1 MRLDAAQLTCKDKE
15 HGETPRK
22 RGAKRS
28 CPPALLLPRQLS
40 QSTMLRRALSS
51 CAVVGLSPLTSV
63 IPASAALLAQQ
74 KDLLLALGAH
84 ADEER
89 GGGGGSGG
97 GGGGGCDAF
106 FISAAGAHGGGATI
120 GQHLRHSTDHFVRC
134 LDGAAAAGGEGG
146 GGGGGGGGEGGS
158 GGGGGG
164 SGGSDAS
171 PPLVRYDLRERG
183 SAAVLRRET
192 DPARAIVLLDELAA
206 RVRGLRDAD
215 LRRPLAVSFVLG
227 RGEGTE
233 TAFAS
238 TLGRELAF
246 CAHHAVHHNA
256 SMRQIAE
263 ALGLAVPPEFGFA
276 PSTPLVV
283 AAGAE
288 AEAAG
293 AEAAAGARR
302 RADPEQ

>member
-1 MRLDAAQLTCKDKE
+1 
-15 HGETPRK
+15 
-22 RGAKRS
+22 
-28 CPPALLLPRQLS
+28 
-40 QSTMLRRALSS
+40 
-51 CAVVGLSPLTSV
+51 V

-74 KDLLLALGAH
+74 KDLLLALGAR

-89 GGGGGSGG
+89 GGSGG
-97 GGGGGCDAF
+97 GGCAF
-106 FISAAGAHGGGATI
+106 FVSAAGAHGGGATI

-146 GGGGGGGGEGGS
+146 GGGGGSGGEDGSSSSS

-164 SGGSDAS
+164 GGGSDAP

-192 DPARAIVLLDELAA
+192 DPARAIALLDELAS
-206 RVRGLRDAD
+206 RVCGLSDAD

-227 RGEGTE
+227 RGEETE

-283 AAGAE
+283 ATGAE
-288 AEAAG
+288 AEAG
-293 AEAAAGARR
+293 GGGG
-302 RADPEQ
+302 

>member
-1 MRLDAAQLTCKDKE
+1 
-15 HGETPRK
+15 
-22 RGAKRS
+22 
-28 CPPALLLPRQLS
+28 
-40 QSTMLRRALSS
+40 MLRRALSS

-74 KDLLLALGAH
+74 KDLLLALGAR

-89 GGGGGSGG
+89 G
-97 GGGGGCDAF
+97 
-106 FISAAGAHGGGATI
+106 
-120 GQHLRHSTDHFVRC
+120 
-134 LDGAAAAGGEGG
+134 
-146 GGGGGGGGEGGS
+146 

-192 DPARAIVLLDELAA
+192 DPARAIALLDELTA

-288 AEAAG
+288 AEAEVAAG